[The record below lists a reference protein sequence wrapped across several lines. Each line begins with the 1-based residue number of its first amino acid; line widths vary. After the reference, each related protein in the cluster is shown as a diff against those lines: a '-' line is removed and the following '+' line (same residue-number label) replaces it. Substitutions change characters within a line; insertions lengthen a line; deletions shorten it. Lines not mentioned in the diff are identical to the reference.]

1 MSRLFSSLK
10 PAATRVALAALV
22 VFALSP
28 APADARVGSGS
39 SSGSRGSKTQTAPPS
54 TNTAPKAAA
63 PMERSA
69 TPAGPQAA
77 SPSINRAG
85 AAAAAAPAKRGFG
98 SMLMGGLLG
107 AGLFGLLSG
116 SGLFGGLSGLAG
128 MVGLLLQVALIGG
141 IAYLVL
147 SYFRNRNQPA
157 MASGMPSGTNGGET
171 PNLQRT
177 SANVAGGSAAAAA
190 VSTAAIAIGPEDYN
204 AFQRL
209 LGEIQ
214 GAYGREDLNAIRTMA
229 SPEMVDYFSKDL
241 GENAAKGVQNKV
253 SGGTLLQG
261 DLAESW
267 RESDGEY
274 ATVAMRYEILD
285 AMVEKASGRIVSG
298 SLTVPQQVTEVWTFR
313 RPKNGSP
320 QAWRLSAIQQA

>member
-28 APADARVGSGS
+28 VPADARVGSGS
-39 SSGSRGSKTQTAPPS
+39 SSGSRGSKTFTAPPS

-77 SPSINRAG
+77 SPSVNRAG
-85 AAAAAAPAKRGFG
+85 AAAAATPAKRGFG
-98 SMLMGGLLG
+98 SLLMGGLLG

-128 MVGLLLQVALIGG
+128 MFGLLLQVALIGG
-141 IAYLVL
+141 IAYLAL
-147 SYFRNRNQPA
+147 NYFRNRGQPA
-157 MASGMPSGTNGGET
+157 MAPAMAGAGGNAA
-171 PNLQRT
+171 NLQRT
-177 SANVAGGSAAAAA
+177 SDNMAGSGAAMATA
-190 VSTAAIAIGPEDYN
+190 VSTAAVAIGPEDYN

-214 GAYGREDLNAIRTMA
+214 GAYGREDVNAIRTLA
-229 SPEMVDYFSKDL
+229 TPEMVEYFSKDL
-241 GENAAKGVQNKV
+241 NENAAKGVQNKV

-261 DLAESW
+261 DLSESW

-285 AMVEKASGRIVSG
+285 AMVDKANGRVVSG
-298 SLTVPQQVTEVWTFR
+298 SLTAPQQVTEVWTFR

>member
-1 MSRLFSSLK
+1 MLELR
-10 PAATRVALAALV
+10 PV
-22 VFALSP
+22 VFSEVTTMSP
-28 APADARVGSGS
+28 VPADARVGSGS
-39 SSGSRGSKTQTAPPS
+39 SSGSRGSKTQTAPPA

-69 TPAGPQAA
+69 QPAA
-77 SPSINRAG
+77 PSVNRAG
-85 AAAAAAPAKRGFG
+85 APAAAAPAKRGFG
-98 SMLMGGLLG
+98 SLLMGGLLG

-141 IAYLVL
+141 IAYLAL

-157 MASGMPSGTNGGET
+157 MAGAGGNAS
-171 PNLQRT
+171 NLQRT
-177 SANVAGGSAAAAA
+177 TANMAGGSAAVASVATAA
-190 VSTAAIAIGPEDYN
+190 VAVGPEDFN

-214 GAYGREDLNAIRTMA
+214 GAYGREDVNALRTMA
-229 SPEMVDYFSKDL
+229 TPEMVDYFSTDL
-241 GENAAKGVQNKV
+241 NANAAKGMQNKV

-261 DLAESW
+261 DLSESW
-267 RESDGEY
+267 RETDGEY
-274 ATVAMRYEILD
+274 ATVAMRYEIID
-285 AMVEKASGRIVSG
+285 ATVEKSSGRVVSG
-298 SLTVPQQVTEVWTFR
+298 SLTEPQQVTEVWTFR
-313 RPKNGSP
+313 RPRNGSP

>member
-1 MSRLFSSLK
+1 MLRVLSSLL
-10 PAATRVALAALV
+10 PSVTRVALAAAV

-28 APADARVGSGS
+28 SPADARVGGGS
-39 SSGSRGSKTQTAPPS
+39 SSGSRGSKTNTAPPP
-54 TNTAPKAAA
+54 TATAPKA
-63 PMERSA
+63 PSQMDRSA
-69 TPAGPQAA
+69 TQPGTQAA

-85 AAAAAAPAKRGFG
+85 AAAAAAPARRGFG
-98 SMLMGGLLG
+98 SLLMGGLLG

-116 SGLFGGLSGLAG
+116 AGLFGGLSGLAG
-128 MVGLLLQVALIGG
+128 MIGLLLQVALIGG
-141 IAYLVL
+141 IAWLAL

-157 MASGMPSGTNGGET
+157 MAGAAGGMAA
-171 PNLQRT
+171 NLQRQ
-177 SANVAGGSAAAAA
+177 AAMAGGGASAAAPASAA
-190 VSTAAIAIGPEDYN
+190 VAIGPEDYN

-214 GAYGREDLNAIRTMA
+214 GAYGREDVNALRTMTT
-229 SPEMVDYFSKDL
+229 PEMVDYFSKDL
-241 GENAAKGVQNKV
+241 AENAGKGLQNKV

-261 DLAESW
+261 DLSESW

-285 AMVEKASGRIVSG
+285 AMVEKTSGKVVSG
-298 SLTVPQQVTEVWTFR
+298 SLTSPQQVTEVWTFR
-313 RPKNGSP
+313 RPRSGSP

>member
-141 IAYLVL
+141 IAYLVV

-157 MASGMPSGTNGGET
+157 MAGGAAGGQA

-177 SANVAGGSAAAAA
+177 SANIAGGSAAAAA
-190 VSTAAIAIGPEDYN
+190 VSTVAIAIGPEDYN

-274 ATVAMRYEILD
+274 ATVAMRYEIVD
-285 AMVEKASGRIVSG
+285 AMVEKSSGRVISG

-320 QAWRLSAIQQA
+320 QGWRLSAIQQA